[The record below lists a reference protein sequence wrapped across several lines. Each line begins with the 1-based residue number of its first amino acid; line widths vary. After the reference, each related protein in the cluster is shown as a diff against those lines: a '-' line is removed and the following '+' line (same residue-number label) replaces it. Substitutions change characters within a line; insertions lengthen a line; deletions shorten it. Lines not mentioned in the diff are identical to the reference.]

1 MAVTPPN
8 VVAMDSTNAKMSTKA
23 EKRPHGRLR
32 RWRLA
37 AGIALVEGVV
47 VALSSGVTRWT
58 VIALAVAAVALYAT
72 VGRST
77 SRQTLHEAL
86 WIFAFSQALAVVV
99 AIASFFISWIAYALA
114 ALLAVVVLVLLAVDR
129 LGDRRRR
136 SAG

>member
-1 MAVTPPN
+1 MRAR
-8 VVAMDSTNAKMSTKA
+8 A
-23 EKRPHGRLR
+23 EKRPHRRLR

-37 AGIALVEGVV
+37 AGVALVESVV

-58 VIALAVAAVALYAT
+58 VIALAVAAVALYVT

-77 SRQTLHEAL
+77 TRQTLHDVL

-99 AIASFFISWIAYALA
+99 AIVSFFISWIAYALA